1 MNLYTPLMLAT
12 TATTATS
19 EAAEAAEAALETLA
33 EAAGTENIKPGVIEK
48 FLKEL
53 PDKAFSL
60 GVKVVLAIVILVV
73 MWQVIRVIGSIIEK
87 SLKKTRLDE
96 ATSKFLA
103 KFVRASLKILLIFTI
118 AAAFGMDTASIVAV
132 LGSAGVAIGL
142 AIQGAL
148 SDFAGGILILIA
160 KPFRVG
166 DYIVVSGAGI
176 EGTVTEISLIN
187 TRMLTADF
195 RRVVIPNGTLAS
207 AVITNNNGNKMR
219 ILDTMVGI
227 SYGADIDKAR
237 EVALTVMEENEFI
250 SNKHDKN
257 VFVDELADSSVVLR
271 IRGWVKPAD
280 YLKAKWSMNEAI
292 KKAFDNNGVEIPF
305 PQMDVHMKR

>member
-1 MNLYTPLMLAT
+1 MHLFNPLMLT
-12 TATTATS
+12 TT
-19 EAAEAAEAALETLA
+19 AEAALETLA
-33 EAAGTENIKPGVIEK
+33 EAAGNENLKPGVIEK
-48 FLKEL
+48 FLKDL

-60 GVKVVLAIVILVV
+60 AVKVVLAIVVLVV
-73 MWQVIRVIGSIIEK
+73 MWQVIKIIGNIVEK
-87 SLKKTRLDE
+87 SLKKTKIED
-96 ATSKFLA
+96 ATARFLA
-103 KFVRASLKILLIFTI
+103 KALKVALEVMLLFSI
-118 AAAFGMDTASIVAV
+118 AAGFGMDTASIVAL

-142 AIQGAL
+142 AVQGTL

-166 DYIVVSGAGI
+166 DYIVVAGASI

-187 TRMLTADF
+187 TRMLTADY

-237 EVALTVMEENEFI
+237 EVAVKVMDENEYI
-250 SNKHDKN
+250 SDKFEK
-257 VFVDELADSSVVLR
+257 VVYVDDLADSSVVLR
-271 IRGWVKPAD
+271 IRGWVNPAD
-280 YLKAKWSMNEAI
+280 YVKAKWSMNEAI
-292 KKAFDNNGVEIPF
+292 KKAFDKNGVEIPF
-305 PQMDVHMKR
+305 PQVDVHMR

>member
-1 MNLYTPLMLAT
+1 MHLFNPLMLT
-12 TATTATS
+12 TT
-19 EAAEAAEAALETLA
+19 AEAALETLA
-33 EAAGTENIKPGVIEK
+33 EAAGNENLKPGVIEK
-48 FLKEL
+48 FLRDL

-60 GVKVVLAIVILVV
+60 AVKVVLAIVVLVV
-73 MWQVIRVIGSIIEK
+73 MWQVIKIIGNIVEK
-87 SLKKTRLDE
+87 SLKKTKIED
-96 ATSKFLA
+96 ATARFLA
-103 KFVRASLKILLIFTI
+103 KALKVALEVMLLFSI
-118 AAAFGMDTASIVAV
+118 AAGFGMDTASIVAL

-142 AIQGAL
+142 AVQGTL

-166 DYIVVSGAGI
+166 DYIVVAGASI

-187 TRMLTADF
+187 TRMLTADY

-237 EVALTVMEENEFI
+237 EVAVKVMDDNEYI
-250 SNKHDKN
+250 SDKFEK
-257 VFVDELADSSVVLR
+257 VVYVDDLADSSVVLR
-271 IRGWVKPAD
+271 IRGWVNPAD
-280 YLKAKWSMNEAI
+280 YVKAKWSMNEAI
-292 KKAFDNNGVEIPF
+292 KKAFDKNGVEIPF
-305 PQMDVHMKR
+305 PQVDVHMR